1 MEKEKYYTPE
11 ISEFH
16 VGFEFEEK
24 ERFGDGTVKTKEDF
38 SNANW
43 IKKSMEIGELYYIER
58 MLSGRNALNGICG
71 IRTKYLDRED
81 IESFGFESI
90 ITKSIGKDHYTM
102 SGEKSTRGNLLLE
115 HDWLNDKITIK
126 TPNYIRDGSR
136 RFDDY
141 IIYVNRLKCKNKSE
155 FSRLLKQLSII

>member
-1 MEKEKYYTPE
+1 MQTCIKNNKKMEKEKYYAPTIE
-11 ISEFH
+11 EFH
-16 VGFEFEEK
+16 VGFEVEWSEFGRKIWSKVIIDEHDLIELFTGEEK
-24 ERFGDGTVKTKEDF
+24 
-38 SNANW
+38 
-43 IKKSMEIGELYYIER
+43 IEHYR
-58 MLSGRNALNGICG
+58 V
-71 IRTKYLDRED
+71 KYLDREG

-126 TPNYIRDGSR
+126 TPNYIRDGSG
-136 RFDDY
+136 RFDGY
-141 IIYVNRLKCKNKSE
+141 IIYVNRLIIKNKSE